1 MSLVLFGIFAV
12 ITQQQF
18 NHISNEKIYQ
28 ARLDT
33 YRSDERAYDAA
44 VNVYDTCVTSI
55 QTRDTYRLVFAGIS
69 QLFEAS
75 ADLPAALFPSSV
87 EAAEY
92 QAKLKANIALLLDDP
107 VANQLPA
114 KDISECP
121 TYPSEP
127 PVKPER

>member
-1 MSLVLFGIFAV
+1 MSLLLFGLFAV
-12 ITQQQF
+12 VTLAQF
-18 NHISNEKIYQ
+18 NEISGDKIYQ

-44 VNVYDTCVTSI
+44 VDVYDACVTSI

-75 ADLPAALFPSSV
+75 ADLPAALFPSSM

-114 KDISECP
+114 KAISGCP
-121 TYPSEP
+121 AYPSEP